1 MASVVISIIDSWW
14 NSRVSNLFSI
24 VPCSVCPGRSL
35 LKTALIWNQTVF
47 CSAECL
53 RKHVETVCKNN
64 EPIKQQ
70 ARDKF
75 FKPVSRLSD
84 TQAVQAIGEDRHF
97 LI

>member
-1 MASVVISIIDSWW
+1 M
-14 NSRVSNLFSI
+14 NSDLFSI
-24 VPCSVCPGRSL
+24 LPCVACPGSTL
-35 LKTALIWNQTVF
+35 LKTAFIWNQSVF

-53 RKHVETVCKNN
+53 RTFADTARINN
-64 EPIKQQ
+64 EAKKKE

-84 TQAVQAIGEDRHF
+84 AQAGQAIGEDRHF